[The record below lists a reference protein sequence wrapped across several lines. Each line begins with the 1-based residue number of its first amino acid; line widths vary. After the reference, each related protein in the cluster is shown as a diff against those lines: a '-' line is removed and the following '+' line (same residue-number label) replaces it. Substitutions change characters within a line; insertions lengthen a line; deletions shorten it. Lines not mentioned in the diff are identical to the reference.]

1 MAKPTNIVQA
11 YINHQTGDLYAD
23 IGKLNLS
30 LTASG
35 VTVTGTGVTDFVGAT
50 ADVAGEAGLV
60 PLPASG
66 TQGDLLS
73 GGATFRRVRAGKLAG
88 VDIGDSGSVSV
99 QGDFTSASITSSG
112 GTSTITVVMP
122 SMGNTDYVVSV
133 TLESLGTQ
141 ELDNDVTLTL
151 VKNLSATGFDIFFEE
166 TAAVTQNISMNILV
180 MGF

>member
-1 MAKPTNIVQA
+1 M
-11 YINHQTGDLYAD
+11 
-23 IGKLNLS
+23 
-30 LTASG
+30 
-35 VTVTGTGVTDFVGAT
+35 
-50 ADVAGEAGLV
+50 
-60 PLPASG
+60 
-66 TQGDLLS
+66 LS